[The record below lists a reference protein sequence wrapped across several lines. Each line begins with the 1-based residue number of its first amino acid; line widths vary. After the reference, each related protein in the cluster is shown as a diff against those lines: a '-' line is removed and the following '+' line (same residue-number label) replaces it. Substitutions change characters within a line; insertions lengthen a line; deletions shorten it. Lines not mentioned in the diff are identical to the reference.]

1 MAVGRPT
8 KPLNVTPEEK
18 AKLTMLARRPKTG
31 QALAIRA
38 RIVLGCNDGLNN
50 GEVARRLRITGA
62 TVCKWRE
69 RFRTDRLEGLLDE
82 PRPGAPRSITDAQ
95 IEEVITKT
103 LESMPVNSTHWSTR
117 LMAQKAGLS
126 QTAIVRI
133 WRAFGLQ
140 PHRVENFKFSKD
152 PQFVEKVRDIVGL
165 YLNPPDRAIVL
176 CVDEKSQVQAL
187 NRTQPILPLAP
198 GVPARQSHDYERH
211 GVTSLFAA
219 LDVASGVTIS
229 NCYRRHRHQEFLRFL
244 NDIDANLPRGLDV
257 HLVMDNYGTHKVTK
271 VRTWLARHLRYHVH
285 YTPTSGSWLNLVE
298 RLFAEVT
305 DAPVVVF
312 SQDLQLRY
320 PWINSPY
327 LFPRENFLGRTDAEV
342 FGGEDGARLRAIK
355 EQVLRT
361 GKESHTEVTVTGS
374 GVTHYFD
381 LVIEP
386 LLDPNGMLLGVL
398 CSAVET
404 TFLKDTIIR
413 LQNALNEVQV
423 LKGTATH
430 LRELQKN

>member
-1 MAVGRPT
+1 
-8 KPLNVTPEEK
+8 
-18 AKLTMLARRPKTG
+18 MLARRPKSA
-31 QALAIRA
+31 QATAMRA
-38 RIVLGCNDGLNN
+38 RIVLGCSEGLSN
-50 GEVARRLRITGA
+50 GEVAKRLRITGA

-69 RFRTDRLEGLLDE
+69 RFRVDRLEGLLDE
-82 PRPGAPRSITDAQ
+82 PRPGAPRSITDAHV
-95 IEEVITKT
+95 EEVITKT

-117 LMAQKAGLS
+117 LMAQKTGLS

-229 NCYRRHRHQEFLRFL
+229 NCYRRHRHQEFLKFL
-244 NDIDANLPRGLDV
+244 NEIDTNLPDGFEV
-257 HLVMDNYGTHKVTK
+257 HLVMDNYGTHKVNK
-271 VRTWLARHLRYHVH
+271 VRTWLARHPRYQVH
-285 YTPTSGSWLNLVE
+285 FTPTSGSWLNLVE

-305 DAPVVVF
+305 ERCV
-312 SQDLQLRY
+312 R
-320 PWINSPY
+320 
-327 LFPRENFLGRTDAEV
+327 RG
-342 FGGEDGARLRAIK
+342 
-355 EQVLRT
+355 
-361 GKESHTEVTVTGS
+361 SHTAVRTLEKAMLDYLDQRNKDPKPFVWTAGA
-374 GVTHYFD
+374 D
-381 LVIEP
+381 LILSKVERLSKRIS
-386 LLDPNGMLLGVL
+386 D
-398 CSAVET
+398 SA
-404 TFLKDTIIR
+404 
-413 LQNALNEVQV
+413 
-423 LKGTATH
+423 H
-430 LRELQKN
+430 